1 MVLANRTRVQ
11 NSRTLLRAFGG
22 LNEGYGCSEAEYSAG
37 INFSS
42 RDFPALSTRKPRR
55 KLRTL
60 TGLNGMYHLN
70 GLLTVCGKDLVYT
83 PDDGGETVTCTD
95 AVADSKKA
103 LVGLGTKIL
112 IFPDKVAFDT
122 ADGSVSA
129 LGACWKAEGQSV
141 EFAPCDAEGR
151 TYTPTG
157 VGREEP
163 ESPADGHIF
172 LKVEDEEHPWR
183 YDGTLEVYSAA
194 SGNWTALPL
203 DYCRITAAGAQEK
216 FCQWDT
222 VTVQGT
228 AAKQAGQWEALD
240 GDCVVYAVT
249 ENSLCVRADP
259 AGDYFYGT
267 LVQGTDAAQWTS
279 LDGSQ
284 TRSIAAEQ
292 TVQLERRVPDLD
304 FVTECDN
311 RVWGCSSRE
320 NVIYA
325 CKLGDPTNWFSYRGI
340 AADSYAVTVGS
351 DGAFTGAAT
360 CMGYVLFFK
369 ENGLHKLYGTKPSD
383 YQMSSIQCSGV
394 AKGAHQSLCVINETL
409 YYLSMDG
416 VMAWDGSLPTK
427 VSASLDEESLSRV
440 TRAAAGGLV
449 GRYYL
454 HTESPGGQR
463 LLVYDT
469 EKGLWHE
476 EDATGWAMCSTG
488 RQLYLWD
495 KEAIWAADG
504 SREAGGEE
512 DTVEYEAVTGDIGL
526 GDPDD
531 KYCSRVTVRLDAM
544 ERTVVTL
551 WASFD
556 GGEWEEKGRVDTRDR
571 RVQVNLPFVP
581 TRHDTMRLRLTGKG
595 QIAVRSIAMTLSSSE
610 GGRVSGAMPKR

>member
-1 MVLANRTRVQ
+1 
-11 NSRTLLRAFGG
+11 
-22 LNEGYGCSEAEYSAG
+22 
-37 INFSS
+37 
-42 RDFPALSTRKPRR
+42 
-55 KLRTL
+55 
-60 TGLNGMYHLN
+60 MYHLN

-163 ESPADGHIF
+163 ESPADGQIF

-360 CMGYVLFFK
+360 CMGYALFFK
-369 ENGLHKLYGTKPSD
+369 ENTLHKLCGTKPSD
-383 YQMSSIQCSGV
+383 FQLTSLRCRGV
-394 AKGAHQSLCVINETL
+394 AKNAARSLCVLNETL
-409 YYLSMDG
+409 YYLSPGG
-416 VMAWDGSLPTK
+416 VMAWDGSLPSK
-427 VSASLDEESLSRV
+427 VSGALDTGKLTGAAWCAAGSLD
-440 TRAAAGGLV
+440 A
-449 GRYYL
+449 RYYL
-454 HTESPGGQR
+454 YLRRQGDSAGR

-469 EKGLWHE
+469 ERGLWHE
-476 EDATGWAMCSTG
+476 ESAVGYEMASTG

-495 KEAIWAADG
+495 GRALWAADPD
-504 SREAGGEE
+504 RETEGEAE
-512 DTVEYEAVTGDIGL
+512 AALQFEAVSGDIGL
-526 GDPDD
+526 TETDD
-531 KYCSRVTVRLDAM
+531 KYISRIT
-544 ERTVVTL
+544 
-551 WASFD
+551 
-556 GGEWEEKGRVDTRDR
+556 
-571 RVQVNLPFVP
+571 
-581 TRHDTMRLRLTGKG
+581 LRLKLSGTG
-595 QIAVRSIAMTLSSSE
+595 QIALRSMVFTLAGTT
-610 GGRVSGAMPKR
+610 GGRVTGAGPRK